1 MTNEEAIEEL
11 KYISDRMIEYQEGH
25 DAIDMAIEALQDK
38 WIPCSERL
46 PAQTGEYLVTVS
58 WEENPTW
65 TDKFGYTP
73 TNDGGWYDP
82 EEPNQI
88 NINWNDYVVAWMPL
102 PEPYKGGEQNDDVQG
117 L

>member
-46 PAQTGEYLVTVS
+46 PMQTGEYLVTV
-58 WEENPTW
+58 EMEGVIFVE
-65 TDKFGYTP
+65 KYEFTP
-73 TNDGGWYDP
+73 TPNGWADP
-82 EEPNQI
+82 DI
-88 NINWNDYVVAWMPL
+88 RYRDAINWNDYVIAWQPL
-102 PEPYKGGEQNDDVQG
+102 PEPYEVGEEE
-117 L
+117 